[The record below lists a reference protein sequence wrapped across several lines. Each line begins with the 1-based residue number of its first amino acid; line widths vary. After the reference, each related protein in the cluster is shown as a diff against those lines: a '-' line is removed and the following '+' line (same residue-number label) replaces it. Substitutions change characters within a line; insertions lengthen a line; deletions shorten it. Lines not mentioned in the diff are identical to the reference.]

1 MKLKILTLISV
12 MALLSTTAIA
22 DTLVLIDEQK
32 LKGKVISTDDNSAL
46 FELGGQQLKIE
57 REKIK
62 SIIFEHKPVE
72 VAPVVAKAPT
82 VAKSTASVVI
92 PASTPML
99 VRMTSAINS
108 SKHPVGYKFTARLE
122 ADIVINNETVIPR
135 RTVIYGVISE
145 SKKSNR
151 LLGKSNMSIKF
162 TDMMVNNKLI
172 PIRTSDIK
180 GVSDSTTKDT
190 LARTARFAAIGGLAN
205 GSEGAGNM
213 AKAGLGVSLLTSGSS
228 VNIPSGTLLEFSLT
242 SQVTL

>member
-1 MKLKILTLISV
+1 MKLQTLTLISV
-12 MALLSTTAIA
+12 IALLSTSAMA
-22 DTLVLIDEQK
+22 DTLVLMDEQK
-32 LKGKVISTDDNSAL
+32 LKGKVISIDNNSAL
-46 FELGGQQLKIE
+46 FELGGQHLKIE

-62 SIIFEHKPVE
+62 SIIFEHKPAKVT
-72 VAPVVAKAPT
+72 PVVAKTPT
-82 VAKSTASVVI
+82 VTKSTAGVVI
-92 PASTPML
+92 PASTPMM

-122 ADIVINNETVIPR
+122 ADIVINNETVVPR

-180 GVSDSTTKDT
+180 GVSESTTKDT
-190 LARTARFAAIGGLAN
+190 VARTARFAAIGGLAN

-242 SQVTL
+242 SQVIL